1 MLALAFSSTAAVPY
15 SIQSHEELIDLA
27 WKASIRPI
35 LLEHYP
41 TLTEAQL
48 QTAHAY
54 AYGGSAIQDF
64 GYYPFGNRFFSDLTH
79 YVRAGDFVASL
90 LRNAQTPDELAFAI
104 GSLCHYIGDVI
115 GHSQAVNVSVP
126 VEFPSLKKKYGPSVN
141 YAENPHAHVQTEF
154 AFDINQLSKGRF
166 APSAY
171 LRHVGLEVPSH
182 LLAKAF
188 FETYGLS
195 LPSVIGTRQTALR
208 TYRFAARRFLPD
220 IARAETILH
229 KKNFPAD
236 TPSPDLT
243 QLADDLKQASIDND
257 WEAYR
262 HPPGFRSHLFAGFI
276 FILPKVGTLK
286 LLAIKGPNPQTED
299 LYIKSV
305 NRSIKSLRLVLTHF
319 DTIEEYLP
327 NRDLDTGKKV
337 APGAYSL
344 TDETY
349 AELLSKL
356 VEHPTD
362 PIPAQLK
369 HDLIAYYA
377 DPQAPITTKNNP
389 VQWAQVQADLKV
401 LQTMK
406 AIGNLDSL
414 VYADEDGD

>member
-1 MLALAFSSTAAVPY
+1 
-15 SIQSHEELIDLA
+15 
-27 WKASIRPI
+27 
-35 LLEHYP
+35 
-41 TLTEAQL
+41 
-48 QTAHAY
+48 
-54 AYGGSAIQDF
+54 
-64 GYYPFGNRFFSDLTH
+64 
-79 YVRAGDFVASL
+79 
-90 LRNAQTPDELAFAI
+90 
-104 GSLCHYIGDVI
+104 
-115 GHSQAVNVSVP
+115 
-126 VEFPSLKKKYGPSVN
+126 
-141 YAENPHAHVQTEF
+141 
-154 AFDINQLSKGRF
+154 
-166 APSAY
+166 
-171 LRHVGLEVPSH
+171 VPSD

-229 KKNFPAD
+229 KNSFPAD
-236 TPSPDLT
+236 TPSPDLA
-243 QLADDLKQASIDND
+243 QLANDLKQASLDND

-286 LLAIKGPNPQTED
+286 LLAIKGPTSRTED

-305 NRSIKSLRLVLTHF
+305 NRSIKSLRFALNHF
-319 DTIEEYLP
+319 DTIGEYLP

-337 APGAYSL
+337 APGGYSL

-362 PIPAQLK
+362 PIPAELK
-369 HDLIAYYA
+369 RDLIAYYA

-389 VQWAQVQADLKV
+389 VKWSHVQADLKV

-414 VYADEDGD
+414 VYAEDDGN